1 MAKVKIN
8 WPPMS
13 MKAEGEDA
21 AVLAQAEQFL
31 KYVKE
36 AHKISF
42 DVLPTIF
49 RDGCRDPEEGVGEP
63 ECVGCNDDC
72 ESCETY
78 ENANSVKPLTEPEE
92 VAPGAQWDVV
102 AIYDNAGIPSI
113 MHHSNRFGGL
123 ATHTVNVA
131 DAAMELCE
139 TNHAFKDCDK
149 NAVLVAALLHDIC
162 KVNKYHETA
171 FHKYGYEDRGLL
183 GHGEES
189 VIMAQRFI
197 KLTGKEIIAVRWHM
211 GAYCGRESWDTLG
224 TAYDRY
230 PEVLCLHFAD
240 MIATHYDER

>member
-36 AHKISF
+36 EHKISF
-42 DVLPTIF
+42 DVLPTFF

-78 ENANSVKPLTEPEE
+78 EKANSVKPLTEPEE

-102 AIYDNAGIPSI
+102 AIYDNAGIK
-113 MHHSNRFGGL
+113 
-123 ATHTVNVA
+123 NVEA
-131 DAAMELCE
+131 NCAAQSGRWILSAYQFSGKRDDE
-139 TNHAFKDCDK
+139 N
-149 NAVLVAALLHDIC
+149 NAVRRNLDAGVRPALRFVHQTAAR
-162 KVNKYHETA
+162 N
-171 FHKYGYEDRGLL
+171 
-183 GHGEES
+183 
-189 VIMAQRFI
+189 
-197 KLTGKEIIAVRWHM
+197 
-211 GAYCGRESWDTLG
+211 
-224 TAYDRY
+224 
-230 PEVLCLHFAD
+230 
-240 MIATHYDER
+240 

>member
-49 RDGCRDPEEGVGEP
+49 RDGYRDPEEL
-63 ECVGCNDDC
+63 DD
-72 ESCETY
+72 EDDEDV
-78 ENANSVKPLTEPEE
+78 EPLTEPEE

-113 MHHSNRFGGL
+113 MHRFRRMNDKDLFRGGKDKP
-123 ATHTVNVA
+123 HP
-131 DAAMELCE
+131 
-139 TNHAFKDCDK
+139 AF
-149 NAVLVAALLHDIC
+149 II
-162 KVNKYHETA
+162 
-171 FHKYGYEDRGLL
+171 G
-183 GHGEES
+183 GE
-189 VIMAQRFI
+189 V
-197 KLTGKEIIAVRWHM
+197 
-211 GAYCGRESWDTLG
+211 
-224 TAYDRY
+224 
-230 PEVLCLHFAD
+230 
-240 MIATHYDER
+240 YDEIYISVYQNTMINGKPYRPKNK

>member
-78 ENANSVKPLTEPEE
+78 EKAN
-92 VAPGAQWDVV
+92 
-102 AIYDNAGIPSI
+102 IPMS
-113 MHHSNRFGGL
+113 RQPAWL
-123 ATHTVNVA
+123 PR
-131 DAAMELCE
+131 LLPRQ
-139 TNHAFKDCDK
+139 DC
-149 NAVLVAALLHDIC
+149 
-162 KVNKYHETA
+162 
-171 FHKYGYEDRGLL
+171 R
-183 GHGEES
+183 S
-189 VIMAQRFI
+189 
-197 KLTGKEIIAVRWHM
+197 
-211 GAYCGRESWDTLG
+211 
-224 TAYDRY
+224 
-230 PEVLCLHFAD
+230 
-240 MIATHYDER
+240 

>member
-78 ENANSVKPLTEPEE
+78 EKANSVKPLTEPEE

-113 MHHSNRFGGL
+113 MHRFRRMNDKDLFRGGKDKP
-123 ATHTVNVA
+123 HP
-131 DAAMELCE
+131 
-139 TNHAFKDCDK
+139 AFIIGGE
-149 NAVLVAALLHDIC
+149 VSPTAALC
-162 KVNKYHETA
+162 RK
-171 FHKYGYEDRGLL
+171 
-183 GHGEES
+183 
-189 VIMAQRFI
+189 
-197 KLTGKEIIAVRWHM
+197 
-211 GAYCGRESWDTLG
+211 
-224 TAYDRY
+224 
-230 PEVLCLHFAD
+230 
-240 MIATHYDER
+240 

>member
-78 ENANSVKPLTEPEE
+78 EKANSVKPLTEPEE

-102 AIYDNAGIPSI
+102 AIYDNAGMLRRRWTLTKSTRRNPATA
-113 MHHSNRFGGL
+113 RQL
-123 ATHTVNVA
+123 ARSH
-131 DAAMELCE
+131 
-139 TNHAFKDCDK
+139 
-149 NAVLVAALLHDIC
+149 
-162 KVNKYHETA
+162 
-171 FHKYGYEDRGLL
+171 RRPRW
-183 GHGEES
+183 
-189 VIMAQRFI
+189 AQ
-197 KLTGKEIIAVRWHM
+197 VPPP
-211 GAYCGRESWDTLG
+211 
-224 TAYDRY
+224 RY
-230 PEVLCLHFAD
+230 RTP
-240 MIATHYDER
+240 

>member
-36 AHKISF
+36 ANKISF

-78 ENANSVKPLTEPEE
+78 EKANSVKPLTEPEE

-102 AIYDNAGIPSI
+102 AIYDNAGTTA
-113 MHHSNRFGGL
+113 R
-123 ATHTVNVA
+123 HTVGAIRWFRCTA
-131 DAAMELCE
+131 DRA
-139 TNHAFKDCDK
+139 K
-149 NAVLVAALLHDIC
+149 
-162 KVNKYHETA
+162 TA
-171 FHKYGYEDRGLL
+171 QRHGRHSSTRRTAGGKRSDDHCSVRDAHYPVRHSTSGGSIFLL
-183 GHGEES
+183 G
-189 VIMAQRFI
+189 
-197 KLTGKEIIAVRWHM
+197 VRY
-211 GAYCGRESWDTLG
+211 G
-224 TAYDRY
+224 
-230 PEVLCLHFAD
+230 F
-240 MIATHYDER
+240 

>member
-78 ENANSVKPLTEPEE
+78 EKANSVKPLTEPEE

-113 MHHSNRFGGL
+113 MH
-123 ATHTVNVA
+123 
-131 DAAMELCE
+131 
-139 TNHAFKDCDK
+139 
-149 NAVLVAALLHDIC
+149 
-162 KVNKYHETA
+162 
-171 FHKYGYEDRGLL
+171 
-183 GHGEES
+183 
-189 VIMAQRFI
+189 RFI
-197 KLTGKEIIAVRWHM
+197 RKED
-211 GAYCGRESWDTLG
+211 YG
-224 TAYDRY
+224 TAPKVGKLMEYDGICYTIRSCQTEHGLY
-230 PEVLCLHFAD
+230 LVEL
-240 MIATHYDER
+240 ERVRQ

>member
-49 RDGCRDPEEGVGEP
+49 RDGCRDPEEL
-63 ECVGCNDDC
+63 DD
-72 ESCETY
+72 EDVE
-78 ENANSVKPLTEPEE
+78 PLTEPEE

-113 MHHSNRFGGL
+113 MHRFRRMNDKDLFRGGKDKPHPAPL
-123 ATHTVNVA
+123 ACSTWA
-131 DAAMELCE
+131 SAIRAAIPAGASGAVPLISRNAESCSLASCE
-139 TNHAFKDCDK
+139 PSGSEA
-149 NAVLVAALLHDIC
+149 
-162 KVNKYHETA
+162 
-171 FHKYGYEDRGLL
+171 
-183 GHGEES
+183 
-189 VIMAQRFI
+189 
-197 KLTGKEIIAVRWHM
+197 
-211 GAYCGRESWDTLG
+211 
-224 TAYDRY
+224 
-230 PEVLCLHFAD
+230 
-240 MIATHYDER
+240 ERKK

>member
-63 ECVGCNDDC
+63 ECVGCHDDC
-72 ESCETY
+72 ENCETY

-113 MHHSNRFGGL
+113 MHRFRRMNDKDLFRGGKDKP
-123 ATHTVNVA
+123 HP
-131 DAAMELCE
+131 
-139 TNHAFKDCDK
+139 AF
-149 NAVLVAALLHDIC
+149 II
-162 KVNKYHETA
+162 
-171 FHKYGYEDRGLL
+171 G
-183 GHGEES
+183 GEVYS
-189 VIMAQRFI
+189 
-197 KLTGKEIIAVRWHM
+197 
-211 GAYCGRESWDTLG
+211 
-224 TAYDRY
+224 
-230 PEVLCLHFAD
+230 
-240 MIATHYDER
+240 